1 MKTLRGWLSFAV
13 YLMIWVFTFKLFDM
27 YLKKN
32 DYTDEET
39 TRLCLVGMVI
49 LCVLYNTTYI
59 KY

>member
-1 MKTLRGWLSFAV
+1 MKTLRGWLSFVV
-13 YLMIWVFTFKLFDM
+13 YLMIWVLTFKLFDL

-39 TRLCLVGMVI
+39 TQLCLVGLAI

-59 KY
+59 QY